1 MRAGSKGRAR
11 PQCAVWHWQGAGLAR
26 YAGNDE
32 LPHKPPERVE
42 PIGAGAQ
49 LNHLRLAGVG
59 QALWC
64 RSDSMSGDAPPL
76 RLLIVD
82 DQPLIRRGL
91 AMMLATEPGI
101 EVVGQAADGLE
112 AIELAERLRPDV
124 VVMDLQ
130 MPRASGV
137 VATRVIT
144 ARLPAT
150 RVVVLTTYDH
160 DELVFEAIRA
170 GAQAYLLKDA
180 TEAEVLET
188 VRAVHRGES
197 RLSPTIARKVMDQFR
212 ELPGLAAAGITEGRP
227 TAADPLEEPLTDK
240 EQRILDLL
248 SQGKSNK
255 QIATAVFLAEGTV
268 KNYVSR
274 IMDKLHARSRTEL
287 AVRALGRR
295 G

>member
-1 MRAGSKGRAR
+1 
-11 PQCAVWHWQGAGLAR
+11 
-26 YAGNDE
+26 
-32 LPHKPPERVE
+32 
-42 PIGAGAQ
+42 
-49 LNHLRLAGVG
+49 
-59 QALWC
+59 
-64 RSDSMSGDAPPL
+64 MSSEHAASPAPPL

-91 AMMLATEPGI
+91 AMMLEAEEGI
-101 EVVGQAADGLE
+101 AIVGQAADGLE
-112 AIELAERLRPDV
+112 AIELALATSPDV

-137 VATRVIT
+137 VATREIT
-144 ARLPAT
+144 AQRPAT

-160 DELVFEAIRA
+160 DDLVFEAIRA

-180 TEAEVLET
+180 SEAEVLDT

-197 RLSPTIARKVMDQFR
+197 RLSPAIARKVMDQFR
-212 ELPGLAAAGITEGRP
+212 AFSAHAPGPAGAVHAPSSSAVAAP
-227 TAADPLEEPLTDK
+227 TATRPAPVAGHGVPGSLEDPLTDK
-240 EQRILDLL
+240 EERILDQL

-255 QIATAVFLAEGTV
+255 QIAATVFLAEGTV

-287 AVRALGRR
+287 AVRAVGRR
-295 G
+295 S